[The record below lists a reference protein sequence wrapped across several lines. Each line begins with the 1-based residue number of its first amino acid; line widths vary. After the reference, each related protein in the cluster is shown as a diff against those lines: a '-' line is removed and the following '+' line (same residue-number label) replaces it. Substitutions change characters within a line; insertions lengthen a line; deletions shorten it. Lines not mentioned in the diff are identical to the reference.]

1 MTTKTDYVRLVRD
14 AEGTI
19 IDSFDANPEFEAM
32 RIENKLLVRHIADLR
47 ELIDNLRRIALEADV
62 ARLKVAS

>member
-1 MTTKTDYVRLVRD
+1 MTTNDYVRLVRND
-14 AEGTI
+14 EGII

-32 RIENKLLVRHIADLR
+32 KLENKLLVQHIADLR

-62 ARLKVAS
+62 ERLKGAA